1 MTECSFAERLT
12 AYLDGAAV
20 EKAVGDF
27 MAANM
32 KTLTFT
38 EVDGEQDIESYGVF
52 VKFTQLVQ
60 EKLQDFLD
68 SERLSHEDFHQQC
81 QLAADSGSEGAAL
94 LSRLLA
100 MLDYNAFMDS
110 AMDFSPPADED
121 D

>member
-60 EKLQDFLD
+60 EKLQ
-68 SERLSHEDFHQQC
+68 C